1 MTDCQTETY
10 LEIRNKLLGGFA
22 PRPGANVNYMANRAG
37 SNCLSASTTSHVK
50 AICPLG
56 NSINNLSAGLGVSC
70 TFYFWS
76 CPLVPESGTV
86 INIYFSNK

>member
-22 PRPGANVNYMANRAG
+22 PLPGDNVNYVANRAA
-37 SNCLSASTTSHVK
+37 SNSLLASTTSHIK

-56 NSINNLSAGLGVSC
+56 NSINNLSAGFPVVS
-70 TFYFWS
+70 TTWS
-76 CPLVPESGTV
+76 KLHTLFLVVSTG
-86 INIYFSNK
+86 S